1 MQLISD
7 VKKSNMYEH
16 KSDVQDE
23 SNNAIDPIDFAVKTT
38 NLQRTNLELHH
49 PKFGNSISNALF
61 LCH

>member
-1 MQLISD
+1 
-7 VKKSNMYEH
+7 MYEH